1 MTHNEMNC
9 EKKPSEVHLK
19 PNTTFIPWIGWM
31 RFFALF
37 MVCVCHACDPL
48 SAFGAASE
56 KTWIEIYGAF
66 IRVCV
71 PLFVMMTGALLLPVN
86 EPIEGMF
93 KKRIKRVIFP
103 FLLWNA
109 FYAAMPWCLHACG
122 ISQESIQKVFFPF
135 ASPVHTDAMSIV
147 RTFFLSL
154 IQFNQYAVQL
164 WYIYLLIGLYLF
176 MPIISAWLRTAT
188 LRSKWTFV
196 AIWGVSLLC
205 WYWPLALYGAMQT
218 TWGAAFFADYV
229 TRFAGESNFVLA
241 HTASFD
247 AFPILG
253 ACDWNTYGGLHMFS
267 GFIGYL
273 VLGHILKDVTLSL
286 KKTLAIACPLLVLG
300 YSVVYFGTHWIWNT
314 PNFTW
319 KMAEYFWWYCS
330 LPVAMMTTAVFLLFK
345 QIRTTPAWTM
355 APLQSI
361 GKLGLGIFCMHY
373 IFVTGA
379 YYLLQNVLTSA
390 ILVPGAAVCG
400 LFISWG
406 LMILLSRVPG
416 LQKWIG

>member
-1 MTHNEMNC
+1 MTAM
-9 EKKPSEVHLK
+9 
-19 PNTTFIPWIGWM
+19 NTTSIETKPQIQSPKGFIPWIGWM
-31 RFFALF
+31 RLFALLL
-37 MVCVCHACDPL
+37 VCVCHACDPL
-48 SAFGAASE
+48 SAFGAPSE

-93 KKRIKRVIFP
+93 SKRIKRVIAP
-103 FLLWNA
+103 FLVWNA
-109 FYAAMPWCLHACG
+109 FYAAMPWCLHSFG
-122 ISQESIQKVFFPF
+122 ISQEVIQKVFFPF
-135 ASPVHTDAMSIV
+135 AAPVHTDAVSIV

-188 LRSKWTFV
+188 QRSKWTFL
-196 AIWGVSLLC
+196 AIWGVALLA
-205 WYWPLALYGAMQT
+205 WYWPLALYGAMQIS
-218 TWGAAFFADYV
+218 WGAAFFTDYV
-229 TRFAGESNFVLA
+229 TRFLGAPDFVLA
-241 HTASFD
+241 HAASFD

-253 ACDWNTYGGLHMFS
+253 ACDWNSYNGLHMFS

-273 VLGHILKDVTLSL
+273 VLGHVLKDVKLSL
-286 KKTLAIACPLLVLG
+286 RQTLAIALPLLAVG

-330 LPVAMMTTAVFLLFK
+330 LPVAMMTVAVFLLFK
-345 QIRTTPAWTM
+345 QIRATPAWTIV
-355 APLQSI
+355 PLQSI
-361 GKLGLGIFCMHY
+361 GKLGFGVFCMHY
-373 IFVTGA
+373 VFVTGA

-390 ILVPGAAVCG
+390 LLVPCAATCG

-406 LMILLSRVPG
+406 IMILLARIPG
-416 LQKWIG
+416 IQKWIG